1 MSSSSPARRHDLDWL
16 RIIAFG
22 LLVFYH
28 VGMFYVPW
36 DWHVKSVYAG
46 EGAEPLM
53 RLLNPW
59 RLSLLFFISGVA
71 FAYLHDKA
79 GGPGRFALDRT
90 LRLLPVIVFGMI
102 VVVMP
107 QTYFQLR
114 EMGEIEPGLLAFWPR
129 YITGWEIAGIEV
141 PTWNHLWYVVYL
153 FVYALIL
160 APVMGGLKAF
170 GRGPGAV
177 FGAVFASRLG
187 PIALIALPVLPLLAY
202 RVLLVPHFETTHNLV
217 EDWANHAISFTYLLY
232 GVFAARSERFW
243 AAVDRTLPVAFALT
257 LALGAALT
265 VVWMNWD
272 ALADRPVEL
281 WIARGGRVLYAWT
294 MILTLLGLARRFLCG
309 TGPVRRYLTE
319 AVFPVYILHQ
329 TITVAAGY
337 TLTRM
342 GLGVWTEFIALVA
355 VTFAGSFAGFEIA
368 RRIEIL
374 RPVMGLKPRR
384 GGPEAGAAPAR

>member
-1 MSSSSPARRHDLDWL
+1 MPTIQPSARRYDLDWL

-36 DWHVKSVYAG
+36 DWHVKSVHAG
-46 EGAEPLM
+46 SGAEPLM
-53 RLLNPW
+53 RLSSPW

-79 GGPGRFALDRT
+79 GSAWRFASERAG
-90 LRLLPVIVFGMI
+90 RLFPVIVFGML

-114 EMGEIEPGLLAFWPR
+114 EMGEIEPGILAFWPR

-160 APVMGGLKAF
+160 APVLGLLKAF
-170 GRGPGAV
+170 GRGPGALL
-177 FGAVFASRLG
+177 GRLWASRFG
-187 PIALIALPVLPLLAY
+187 PVALIVLPFIPMMAY
-202 RVLLVPHFETTHNLV
+202 RIFLVPHFETTHNLT
-217 EDWANHAISFTYLLY
+217 EDWANHAISFTFLIY

-243 AAVDRTLPVAFALT
+243 AAVDRTLP
-257 LALGAALT
+257 LALGATLT
-265 VVWMNWD
+265 LAAVLTPVWIFWD
-272 ALADRPVEL
+272 ALLDRPVEL
-281 WIARGGRVLYAWT
+281 WAARTGRVLYAWA
-294 MILTLLGLARRFLCG
+294 MILTLLGLARRFLSG
-309 TGPVRRYLTE
+309 DGPVRRYLTE
-319 AVFPVYILHQ
+319 AIFPVYILHQ

-337 TLTRM
+337 ALTRL
-342 GLGVWTEFIALVA
+342 GYGVWQEFVLLTAT
-355 VTFAGSFAGFEIA
+355 TFAGSFAGFEIA
-368 RRIEIL
+368 RRTPVL
-374 RPVMGLKPRR
+374 RQLMGLKSKQK
-384 GGPEAGAAPAR
+384 EARLSPA